1 MKRVI
6 SVGNQSFEAI
16 RSDNRFYI
24 DKTRF
29 IKDWWDMGDIVTLI
43 TRPRRFGKTLNMDML
58 KCFFSNKYHGRND
71 LFDGLDIWND
81 EKYRKLQG
89 TYPVIFLSFAG
100 IKGNTFEMARQQI
113 CIKILDLYEENGYLL
128 EGDILSESEKTFYKS
143 VSMNMSDAIIS
154 TSLNKLCTFMYKYY
168 GKKVIILLD
177 EYDTPM
183 QEAYVN
189 GYWNEL
195 TALTRSLFNF
205 AFKTNPYLERGIM
218 TGITRVSKESIFS
231 DLNNLVVVTTTSNQ
245 YTTAFGF
252 TEEEVFTA
260 LDEQGMSDE
269 KEKVKAWYD
278 GFTFGDKKDIYNPWS
293 ITNFLDEK
301 KYKLYWA
308 DSSSNALVNKLIRT
322 APGEIKEQMERLI
335 SGESIET
342 YIDEQIVFDQLDMD
356 ENAVWSLLLASGYLK
371 VEFVKS
377 EDNAGE
383 TLDFPIYSLRITNR
397 EVRSMFVKM
406 FKGWFNRSLSAY
418 NNFIKALLVGDIESM
433 NEYMNDVALNTF
445 SLFDAGKKVSEKSVD
460 LSGQA
465 SKRTLKKGY
474 GTFPTR
480 KGLDQ
485 TTEKLLY
492 NEYLLKT
499 FGYAFRQDS
508 EQSEGTDESGEKEWQ
523 SDRSDA
529 LAYELEYILQGKGS
543 DKENLESVLFRLF
556 LLRISGNYGCLAKDM
571 GRVAEALAVTISAL
585 LLMPEAVEAL
595 KQMILVAWA
604 GGESVMDLRCLL
616 DGRKVPLVKSAD
628 KWVVSLSQLPLLLT
642 DGGSVR
648 GNDSGE
654 GVGYSDYI
662 RMFLFLKSVPEI
674 TMRTLDCVEEALHS
688 KHILF
693 QADQCVTKL
702 EIQNKIIVY
711 KNLNYQYPV
720 YFGYE

>member
-1 MKRVI
+1 MR
-6 SVGNQSFEAI
+6 SVKGE
-16 RSDNRFYI
+16 
-24 DKTRF
+24 
-29 IKDWWDMGDIVTLI
+29 I
-43 TRPRRFGKTLNMDML
+43 T
-58 KCFFSNKYHGRND
+58 
-71 LFDGLDIWND
+71 
-81 EKYRKLQG
+81 
-89 TYPVIFLSFAG
+89 VFLSLSFTLLLSFIFG
-100 IKGNTFEMARQQI
+100 ILESAVIQGSKNLSRIDTDRAIYSVFGEYHQELMEQYHVLGIDLGYRTGN
-113 CIKILDLYEENGYLL
+113 YEEENLIQRLHYYNSGSTDHQIKEIQYLTDQSGQAFREQVL
-128 EGDILSESEKTFYKS
+128 AYMEQRYGMDLVKKFTGTTEKWEQTETEESDMEKKTDEMTDAMERVNDSLDASGSQTEGEDMEEGPSLSDEENPFRIMQKIKKEGILS
-143 VSMNMSDAIIS
+143 V
-154 TSLNKLCTFMYKYY
+154 
-168 GKKVIILLD
+168 VI
-177 EYDTPM
+177 P
-183 QEAYVN
+183 
-189 GYWNEL
+189 
-195 TALTRSLFNF
+195 
-205 AFKTNPYLERGIM
+205 K
-218 TGITRVSKESIFS
+218 
-231 DLNNLVVVTTTSNQ
+231 
-245 YTTAFGF
+245 
-252 TEEEVFTA
+252 
-260 LDEQGMSDE
+260 
-269 KEKVKAWYD
+269 
-278 GFTFGDKKDIYNPWS
+278 
-293 ITNFLDEK
+293 
-301 KYKLYWA
+301 
-308 DSSSNALVNKLIRT
+308 
-322 APGEIKEQMERLI
+322 
-335 SGESIET
+335 
-342 YIDEQIVFDQLDMD
+342 
-356 ENAVWSLLLASGYLK
+356 
-371 VEFVKS
+371 
-377 EDNAGE
+377 
-383 TLDFPIYSLRITNR
+383 
-397 EVRSMFVKM
+397 
-406 FKGWFNRSLSAY
+406 
-418 NNFIKALLVGDIESM
+418 
-433 NEYMNDVALNTF
+433 
-445 SLFDAGKKVSEKSVD
+445 GKKVSEKSVD

-499 FGYAFRQDS
+499 FGYAFRQAS

-556 LLRISGNYGCLAKDM
+556 LLRISGNYGCLSKDM
-571 GRVAEALAVTISAL
+571 GRMAEAEALAVTISAL